1 MKFFSNIILLAVT
14 LAAIPFLTVIGLI
27 SILFG
32 SKKTPV
38 QDFQQK
44 QRTEHDE
51 INPESGLPMVG
62 NSGVDIHGNPYG
74 TTDNEL

>member
-1 MKFFSNIILLAVT
+1 MKFISNIILLAVT

-32 SKKTPV
+32 SKKKHV
-38 QDFQQK
+38 QDLQQK
-44 QRTEHDE
+44 QRTERDE
-51 INPESGLPMVG
+51 INPANGLPMIG
-62 NSGVDIHGNPYG
+62 SCGVDIHGNPYG